1 MTTLVSTAS
10 DPATL
15 TSGIATQFK
24 PFEHHGMYAFF
35 ARALAEEPVFFCP
48 QINYWVVTTRE
59 DILPMLQDA
68 TRFSADIALAPV
80 TPLVPEALAILK
92 AGMGAEPTQV
102 NCDPPKHDRIREV
115 AGRFLNAK
123 RFQTLEPDIRELA
136 REALDALEGR
146 AEIDLVAD
154 LVYEFPARVLFLLMG
169 IPADDAPRIK
179 RWADYRLLITFG
191 DLSPEEQRRGAEDMV
206 DYWRYCVALVKDRL
220 GRPLSDYA
228 SFLIAHRGEVEPAL
242 SDNEITSLVFGL
254 LLAGHETT
262 TNLSANALL
271 ALLSHR
277 PSWQAICSDTSL
289 IPGAL
294 EEVLRFASSVVCWR
308 RRTRE
313 AMDVQGVT
321 IPANA
326 NVLLALGAA
335 NYDATV
341 FVEPDRFDIS
351 RPNAREHVSFGK
363 GRHFCIGAPLARL
376 ELKVLL
382 EEIVRRYPAL
392 TLVEEQHVEYI
403 RTIAFR
409 GPKRLMARLGSRS
422 VSAAT

>member
-1 MTTLVSTAS
+1 MTTLVSTA
-10 DPATL
+10 DGAAIRTG
-15 TSGIATQFK
+15 GIGSQYR

-35 ARALAEEPVFFCP
+35 ARARLQEPVFFCP
-48 QINYWVVTTRE
+48 EINYWVVTKRE

-80 TPLVPEALAILK
+80 TPLVSDALAILK
-92 AGMGAEPTQV
+92 AGVGAEPTQV
-102 NCDPPKHDRIREV
+102 NCDPPKHDRVRQV

-123 RFQTLEPDIRELA
+123 RFQALEPDIRGLA
-136 REALDALEGR
+136 RESLDALAGR
-146 AEIDLVAD
+146 TEIDLVAD

-191 DLSPEEQRRGAEDMV
+191 ELSAEEQRRGAEDMV
-206 DYWRYCVALVKDRL
+206 AHWRYCVELVVDRL
-220 GRPLSDYA
+220 HRLQDDYA
-228 SFLIAHRGEVEPAL
+228 SFLIAHREEVEPAL

-271 ALLSHR
+271 ALLSDR
-277 PSWQAICSDTSL
+277 PSWVAICRDPFL
-289 IPGAL
+289 IPGAI
-294 EEVLRFASSVVCWR
+294 EEVLRIASSVVCWR

-313 AMDVQGVT
+313 ATLVQGVT

-326 NVLLALGAA
+326 NVLLALGSA
-335 NYDATV
+335 NYDATL
-341 FVEPDRFDIS
+341 FPEPGRFDIR

-363 GRHFCIGAPLARL
+363 GAHFCIGAPLARL

-382 EEIVRRYPAL
+382 EEIVKRYPQL
-392 TLVEEQHVEYI
+392 TLAEGQHVEYI

-409 GPKRLMARLGSRS
+409 GPKRLIARL
-422 VSAAT
+422 V

>member
-10 DPATL
+10 DAAVR
-15 TSGIATQFK
+15 TSGIGAQFK
-24 PFEHHGMYAFF
+24 PFEHHGMYAFL
-35 ARALAEEPVFFCP
+35 ARARAEEPVFFCP
-48 QINYWVVTTRE
+48 EINYWVVMTRE

-80 TPLVPEALAILK
+80 MPLVPEALAILK

-123 RFQTLEPDIRELA
+123 RFQTLEPDIRRLA
-136 REALDALEGR
+136 REAIDALEGR

-179 RWADYRLLITFG
+179 RWADYRLMITFG

-206 DYWRYCVALVKDRL
+206 AYWRYCVALVGDRL
-220 GRPLSDYA
+220 RCPLSDYA

-313 AMDVQGVT
+313 ATVVQGVT

-335 NYDATV
+335 NYDANL
-341 FVEPDRFDIS
+341 FPEPDRFDIR
-351 RPNAREHVSFGK
+351 RPNAREHLSFGK

-382 EEIVRRYPAL
+382 EEIVRRYPACPPSAPL
-392 TLVEEQHVEYI
+392 RQIEGLHERRI
-403 RTIAFR
+403 S
-409 GPKRLMARLGSRS
+409 GSS
-422 VSAAT
+422 